1 MTIAEVNR
9 LARRAGMSYGRYV
22 FMCAGLPEDEP
33 PRGQKRCAACG
44 RLFAITGGRS
54 LYCSPKCRSEV
65 RNARRRRRTLLAR
78 MR

>member
-22 FMCAGLPEDEP
+22 FMCAGLPEERP
-33 PRGQKRCAACG
+33 PKGTKKCAACG
-44 RLFAITGGRS
+44 RLFAVTGNRS
-54 LYCSPKCRSEV
+54 LYCSARCRGEV
-65 RNARRRRRTLLAR
+65 RNARRRARARLAR